1 MSEKQDIIL
10 IFDDLKEM
18 LNIFENY
25 CEDYGPDFSKAKA
38 KAIEINEQI
47 SDLKNLI
54 LGSLERYNK
63 KRI

>member
-1 MSEKQDIIL
+1 
-10 IFDDLKEM
+10 M